1 MFSLQTIKRM
11 VKVGGEATYHAT
23 FSTANLFSEIRSM
36 NLTPT
41 LSQAAWGPILGA
53 MLPSLEMLGHSPPR
67 YIWTDNI
74 NADKAKLLS
83 VFPSLTENVNPVST
97 LNTRE
102 SLALPWDWSIEEL
115 PTAHHVNL
123 RFSTIMSHHSSN
135 LPITASLGI
144 QWPVD
149 PTTGNIGRVSLIQV
163 GYQKT
168 VYLIKVQYHSI
179 SEYCNTN

>member
-1 MFSLQTIKRM
+1 M
-11 VKVGGEATYHAT
+11 VKIGGEATYHAT

-53 MLPSLEMLGHSPPR
+53 MLPSLEMFGHGPPR
-67 YIWTDNI
+67 YVWTDNI
-74 NADKAKLLS
+74 NADKAKLQS
-83 VFPSLTENVNPVST
+83 VFPSLTKNVTPVST
-97 LNTRE
+97 PNTCE
-102 SLALPWDWSIEEL
+102 NMALPWDWSVEEL

-123 RFSTIMSHHSSN
+123 RFSTIMSHHSSTS
-135 LPITASLGI
+135 PITVSFGV

-149 PTTGNIGRVSLIQV
+149 PTTGNVGRISLIQV

-168 VYLIKVQYHSI
+168 VYLIKVWFHCCSGYFQL
-179 SEYCNTN
+179 E